1 MSFEGDNKFERQ
13 NTILRLFPKPEYDYD
28 SRESLKSVS
37 VIFPV
42 LDKGMEDRE
51 DWDEIRKKLVLMAT
65 DLYDKIKDSDV

>member
-1 MSFEGDNKFERQ
+1 MSFEGDNKSERQ

-28 SRESLKSVS
+28 SRESSKSVS

-65 DLYDKIKDSDV
+65 DLYDKIKASDV